1 MPKIDEIAFARL
13 VSAGKV
19 YRNTCLVFEK
29 EIDAKWW
36 RKDGMAFSPGDF
48 DSVIARKPQ
57 IVVLGTGLM
66 NKVSV
71 LDETLKRLAA
81 AGIETITL
89 DTKTAVDKYN
99 ELLKQGKN
107 VVGAF
112 HLM

>member
-1 MPKIDEIAFARL
+1 MPKIEEIAFARL

-48 DSVIARKPQ
+48 DAVIERKPQ
-57 IVVLGTGLM
+57 IMVLGTGFM

-71 LDETLKRLAA
+71 PDATIERLSN

-89 DTKTAVDKYN
+89 DTKSAVDKYN

-107 VVGAF
+107 VIGAF